1 MDQLIFHSLQ
11 GRTTPDQEKEL
22 RRWREA
28 SLDHERRYQE
38 MAEVWQAT
46 ASADP
51 VDFRIPAPSLAEL
64 EGRRLAAHVG
74 RGRSPIL
81 WGRPLVWAAAIVV
94 SLGIGSWAGHSLIDS
109 DDPVPAQIS
118 QVVTGPGEMATAT
131 LPDGSV
137 IRVAPNTRVQ
147 SSIGASER
155 WVEVDGQIFLAV
167 TPDSARP
174 FHVRTGGGEATVLGT
189 RFEVNARHDE
199 MNLMVVEGSVSV
211 RGGGE
216 EVEVR
221 AGERSQSR
229 SDQGPRVEPI
239 ADPEELLGWMG
250 AFVAFESTP
259 LPRVARELERR
270 AGISIRIMDPEL
282 HDRTVTG
289 WFSESEMEHVVE
301 LVCRAAAVTCT
312 VSADT
317 IRMLP

>member
-1 MDQLIFHSLQ
+1 LDQLILHSLQ
-11 GRTTPDQEKEL
+11 GRTTPDQEEEL

-28 SLDHERRYQE
+28 SLDHERRYRE
-38 MAEVWQAT
+38 MAEVWQAS

-51 VDFRIPAPSLAEL
+51 VDFRIPAPTLAEL
-64 EGRRLAAHVG
+64 EGRHRAAQTG
-74 RGRSPIL
+74 DRGSSSP
-81 WGRPLVWAAAIVV
+81 WSRPLAWAAVIVL
-94 SLGIGSWAGHSLIDS
+94 SLGIGSWAGQSLVDS
-109 DDPVPAQIS
+109 GAPEPAQVS

-137 IRVAPNTRVQ
+137 IRMAPGTRIQ
-147 SSIGASER
+147 SSVGASER
-155 WVEVDGQIFLAV
+155 WVAVDGQAFLAV
-167 TPDSARP
+167 TPDSSRP

-199 MNLMVVEGSVSV
+199 MNLLVVEGSVSV

-229 SDQGPRVEPI
+229 SDQSPRVESV

-289 WFSESEMEHVVE
+289 WFSESEMEQVVE

-312 VSADT
+312 MSADT